1 MGEAYLAERV
11 GEDDQSCKQVAAIK
25 LIKSSVD
32 MDRLRKRFKAERR
45 IVAGLNHP
53 SIARLLESG
62 VLEDGTPY
70 FALDFVEGQ
79 PIDQYC
85 QTLDLESRLKVFC
98 KVCDAVAYAHKNLVV
113 HCDLKPSNILA
124 SSDGTPH
131 LLDFGVA
138 RLLAEAGDN
147 GYQTQTLWPCSPR
160 YSSPE
165 QIKNEAVTTAT
176 GVFALGIVLCE
187 LASGAHPFDPDGTEK
202 GFDIVERI
210 YRGEPRVRILQTKL
224 SISRRH
230 WGARQL
236 GSELE
241 LVVHKA
247 LSQSPE
253 DRYASVEYLIDD
265 VQCCLDQRPIS
276 IKGNQLLYRVQKL
289 IQRHPGTA
297 ISSLAAALTA
307 IGAVTVTLWSGH
319 IAQRES
325 KYAQQQRSL
334 AVSNA
339 QTMIDDFATALE
351 TLSAPTKP
359 RLELLK
365 KVQAFSINLKRR
377 VTCVI
382 DSLPSKELRKR
393 RDRFMRH

>member
-247 LSQSPE
+247 LSQT
-253 DRYASVEYLIDD
+253 RKIDM
-265 VQCCLDQRPIS
+265 Q
-276 IKGNQLLYRVQKL
+276 
-289 IQRHPGTA
+289 
-297 ISSLAAALTA
+297 ALNT
-307 IGAVTVTLWSGH
+307 
-319 IAQRES
+319 
-325 KYAQQQRSL
+325 
-334 AVSNA
+334 
-339 QTMIDDFATALE
+339 
-351 TLSAPTKP
+351 
-359 RLELLK
+359 
-365 KVQAFSINLKRR
+365 
-377 VTCVI
+377 
-382 DSLPSKELRKR
+382 
-393 RDRFMRH
+393 